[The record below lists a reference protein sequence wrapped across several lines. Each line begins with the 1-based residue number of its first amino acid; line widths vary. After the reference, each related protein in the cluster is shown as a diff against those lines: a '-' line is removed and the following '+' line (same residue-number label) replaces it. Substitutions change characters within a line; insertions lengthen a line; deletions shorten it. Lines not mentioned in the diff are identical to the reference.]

1 MRIRVL
7 TGLAA
12 ATILAAVTAPSALAG
27 PPERTYEVT
36 ITNLTGS
43 QFLTPPV
50 VGTHRG
56 AYDAFEVG
64 AAASV
69 GVQQIAENGNGGPLL
84 DELAASKHVAD
95 SLQAGG
101 ALLPGASVT
110 FEIGA
115 DPGANRLTFVSMLI
129 CTNDGFTGA
138 DAVKLPAQVGTSASG
153 AFFAYDA
160 GTEINTED
168 LADIVPPCQAL
179 SGVSDDMGA
188 PGTGMTDAA
197 LAEGGVIHHH
207 GGIEITRT
215 A

>member
-1 MRIRVL
+1 
-7 TGLAA
+7 
-12 ATILAAVTAPSALAG
+12 
-27 PPERTYEVT
+27 
-36 ITNLTGS
+36 
-43 QFLTPPV
+43 
-50 VGTHRG
+50 
-56 AYDAFEVG
+56 
-64 AAASV
+64 
-69 GVQQIAENGNGGPLL
+69 
-84 DELAASKHVAD
+84 
-95 SLQAGG
+95 
-101 ALLPGASVT
+101 
-110 FEIGA
+110 
-115 DPGANRLTFVSMLI
+115 MLI

-207 GGIEITRT
+207 GGIVGGSDLLPSVHGWDTSAHVSMIEITRT